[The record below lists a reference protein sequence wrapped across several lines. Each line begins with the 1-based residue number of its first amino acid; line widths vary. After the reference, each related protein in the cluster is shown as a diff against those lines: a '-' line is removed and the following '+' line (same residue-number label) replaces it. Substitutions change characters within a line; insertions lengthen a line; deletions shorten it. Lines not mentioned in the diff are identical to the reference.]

1 MSSSIPV
8 HRWLRVTLSWRSF
21 QVRSIRL
28 WSGQYG
34 GRKWSSDPAGC
45 GRLQGQLDL
54 LAVMDAVVV
63 ENEMDPRSLPVRL
76 RHEFVKEVQEQE
88 AVLPVALRPM

>member
-1 MSSSIPV
+1 M
-8 HRWLRVTLSWRSF
+8 
-21 QVRSIRL
+21 RL

-34 GRKWSSDPAGC
+34 GRKWSFHPAGC

-63 ENEMDPRSLPVRL
+63 GMMWTRRAFRYVSVTSL
-76 RHEFVKEVQEQE
+76 
-88 AVLPVALRPM
+88 